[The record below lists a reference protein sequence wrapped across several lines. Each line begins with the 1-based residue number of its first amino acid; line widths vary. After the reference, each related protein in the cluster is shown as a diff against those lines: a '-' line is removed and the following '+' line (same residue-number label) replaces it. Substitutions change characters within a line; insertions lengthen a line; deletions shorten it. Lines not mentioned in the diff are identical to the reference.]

1 VGLFRRKPQ
10 ETLNEQLLRE
20 AGLDVNQMLGEASPP
35 PPPEP
40 VEPPKTGLA
49 GAGVVDGSAVGPKD
63 WDVTCTVTA
72 PALMGDRVQFATLPN
87 GDLII
92 SEENGDADLTP
103 LAETV
108 ERHLGPPYR
117 AVGRRQDGNLWG
129 VGAKRI
135 QVAKIPFPT
144 GEKLEFSQ
152 HVDEGDLRVDGE
164 QSNAFV
170 PAELERLGETLG
182 DSFYVEAERIDG
194 DLWEVRATAL

>member
-1 VGLFRRKPQ
+1 MGLFRRKQQ

-49 GAGVVDGSAVGPKD
+49 RAGVVDGSAVGPKD
-63 WDVTCTVTA
+63 WDATCTITA
-72 PALMGDRVQFATLPN
+72 PALMGDRVEFAALPS

-103 LAETV
+103 LAEAV

-117 AVGRRQDGNLWG
+117 AVGRRQDGNLWA

-135 QVAKIPFPT
+135 QVARIPFPD

-152 HVDEGDLRVDGE
+152 HVDQGELRVDGE
-164 QSNAFV
+164 VWDALV
-170 PAELERLGETLG
+170 PPELGRLGETLG
-182 DSFYVEAERIDG
+182 NSFYVEAERIDG

>member
-1 VGLFRRKPQ
+1 VGLFRRKQ

-20 AGLDVNQMLGEASPP
+20 AGLDVTQMLGAAPP
-35 PPPEP
+35 PPPAKEP
-40 VEPPKTGLA
+40 VEPPQTGLA
-49 GAGVVDGSAVGPKD
+49 RAGVVDGSAVGPKD
-63 WDVTCTVTA
+63 WDATCTITA

-103 LAETV
+103 LAEAV
-108 ERHLGPPYR
+108 EHHLRPPYR

-135 QVAKIPFPT
+135 QVAKIPFSI
-144 GEKLEFSQ
+144 GEKLEFSR
-152 HVDEGDLRVDGE
+152 HVEHAELRVDGE
-164 QSNAFV
+164 ESNAFV
-170 PAELERLGETLG
+170 PAELERLGEALG